1 MSENSLTILEVNN
14 LSKSYAPN
22 QYAIKNVSFTLH
34 KGDALGVIGKNGS
47 GKTTLLKILSQIIS
61 PTSGQAVFYEKPFSI
76 IEIGAGFHPD
86 LSGKDN
92 IYLSGAL
99 LGLTKKEIAL
109 KYHEIIEF
117 SELEPAILQPVKTY
131 SSGMYLRLAFSIAV
145 SLCANILLIDEVLS
159 VGDWAFT
166 QKCYKKIGEL
176 LSSNSISLIF
186 VSHNLQEVKTICNRC
201 LLLSHGVITAQGTPT
216 EVIDTY
222 ISQIVANNNFPDR
235 LEYDGF
241 VLSNFKVNPV
251 GAFDLIFTNNSFTLS
266 LYCEKKIQHN
276 ALSFMINIY
285 EVSGNRIL
293 SDSEAIHEDKY
304 APDAKM
310 EAGLY
315 KVTCLF
321 PANFFNHGLFSYNVV
336 VAENHQKYYE
346 TPVLGMF
353 RIHLSQWEVNK
364 PWSSLNVPIRPRLL
378 WITEQVKV

>member
-315 KVTCLF
+315 KVTCL
-321 PANFFNHGLFSYNVV
+321 
-336 VAENHQKYYE
+336 
-346 TPVLGMF
+346 
-353 RIHLSQWEVNK
+353 
-364 PWSSLNVPIRPRLL
+364 
-378 WITEQVKV
+378 